1 MLVCSLV
8 IVRLHVNVSLFVY
21 KLESECAFMYFK
33 ELFFQKKKK
42 KWEGWKEQ
50 SPDKIFLR
58 SCRRVFAFF
67 KKPMVYLFLT

>member
-33 ELFFQKKKK
+33 ELFFQKKKRNGRDEK
-42 KWEGWKEQ
+42 NRVQTKFFYVHVGE
-50 SPDKIFLR
+50 FL
-58 SCRRVFAFF
+58 
-67 KKPMVYLFLT
+67 PFLKNQWYICF